1 MFLHYNQ
8 RLTVTNAEPNL
19 IKIQLAKLPRRSS
32 NLTAE
37 QSPQKL
43 DGHEEL
49 QQFQKY
55 SLKGGMP
62 YR

>member
-1 MFLHYNQ
+1 M
-8 RLTVTNAEPNL
+8 TNAEPNL